1 LIRIEEKI
9 TIKRGQTFR
18 IVLKSNPTSGY
29 RWLPTFDKSVINLIS
44 HDFQPFSPSGIG
56 QSGEDVFIF
65 RAVNR
70 GSDNLKMVYKRGW
83 EKRSVA
89 ERLFVINVE

>member
-1 LIRIEEKI
+1 LIHPVENI
-9 TIKRGQTFR
+9 TTKRGQTFR

-29 RWLPTFDKSVINLIS
+29 RWLPTFDKSIINLIS

-70 GSDNLKMVYKRGW
+70 GSDNLRIAYKRGW

-89 ERLFVINVE
+89 ERIFVINVE